1 MRRWSIAL
9 SVTDEA
15 LGTLGEPLGDDLRV
29 ERVGNTLGQSLNKRL
44 VVMQVERR

>member
-15 LGTLGEPLGDDLRV
+15 LGTLG
-29 ERVGNTLGQSLNKRL
+29 QSFHGSAITGGKKLDRQRPIEKI
-44 VVMQVERR
+44 EA